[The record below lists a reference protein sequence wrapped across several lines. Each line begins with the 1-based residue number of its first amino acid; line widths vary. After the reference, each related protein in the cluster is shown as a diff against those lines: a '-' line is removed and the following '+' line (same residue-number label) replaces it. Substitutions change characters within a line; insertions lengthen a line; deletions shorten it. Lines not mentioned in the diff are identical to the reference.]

1 MLVYSVFE
9 YSDSKSVT
17 SGSLQNYYRDEVC
30 DDANEN
36 NSDGYRVKNENTTTS
51 NFFEYKT
58 KIIGSTSIN
67 NNKLDT

>member
-1 MLVYSVFE
+1 MY
-9 YSDSKSVT
+9 
-17 SGSLQNYYRDEVC
+17 

-36 NSDGYRVKNENTTTS
+36 NSDGYRVKNENTSTS

>member
-17 SGSLQNYYRDEVC
+17 SGSLQNYYRDEVY

-36 NSDGYRVKNENTTTS
+36 NSDGYRVKNENTSTS

>member
-17 SGSLQNYYRDEVC
+17 SGSLQNYYRDEVY

>member
-17 SGSLQNYYRDEVC
+17 SGSLQNYYRDELY

-36 NSDGYRVKNENTTTS
+36 NSDDYRVKNENTTTS